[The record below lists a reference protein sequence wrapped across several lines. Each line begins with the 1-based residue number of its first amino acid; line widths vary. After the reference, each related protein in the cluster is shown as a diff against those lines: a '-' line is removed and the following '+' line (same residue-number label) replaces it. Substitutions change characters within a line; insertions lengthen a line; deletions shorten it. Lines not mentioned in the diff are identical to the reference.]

1 MKLTR
6 RLQKEMDSFTDKYNS
21 IDYKKHLLKMNIP
34 EILADVLVI
43 QYEKIINT
51 TVHYG
56 NIKTYNTW
64 FNPIKKK

>member
-51 TVHYG
+51 ALHHG

-64 FNPIKKK
+64 FSPIKKK